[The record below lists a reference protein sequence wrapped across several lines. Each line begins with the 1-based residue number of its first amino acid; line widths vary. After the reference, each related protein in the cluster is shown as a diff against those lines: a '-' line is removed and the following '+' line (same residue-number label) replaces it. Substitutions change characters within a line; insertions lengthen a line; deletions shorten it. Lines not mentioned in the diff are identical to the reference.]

1 MSEPLQQP
9 FQAPPPPPQ
18 PATLPPAPR
27 PTRLRPFAIG
37 LFVIGLILL
46 VGQIIKVIPIGF
58 GPGVALCLFG
68 IVLFGLS
75 FIPLP
80 AVPDAEP
87 PLSPLQKIPGM
98 FFEPTRVFRNLR
110 VHPRWVAA
118 YLVVVILT
126 VVYTFAFIQRLTPE
140 RIVNHR
146 MDKVAEMGPPFAP
159 QPEQLE
165 QMRATQ
171 LEDAKSPLKQAG
183 AGITAFAAAF
193 IFGAVVSALYLLGTL
208 AFGGR
213 INFWQAL
220 SIYFYA
226 SLPVI
231 VIQKLLSLVILYIKD
246 PDDIHPILGQDNLV
260 QDNLGILFT
269 PSAHPVLFVIAS
281 WIGIL
286 SLYGL
291 WLKARGLHNGGTRVS
306 SSAGWGVAVTLWVI
320 GLVLVTIMTALFPG
334 FIS

>member
-1 MSEPLQQP
+1 
-9 FQAPPPPPQ
+9 
-18 PATLPPAPR
+18 
-27 PTRLRPFAIG
+27 
-37 LFVIGLILL
+37 
-46 VGQIIKVIPIGF
+46 
-58 GPGVALCLFG
+58 
-68 IVLFGLS
+68 
-75 FIPLP
+75 
-80 AVPDAEP
+80 
-87 PLSPLQKIPGM
+87 
-98 FFEPTRVFRNLR
+98 
-110 VHPRWVAA
+110 
-118 YLVVVILT
+118 
-126 VVYTFAFIQRLTPE
+126 
-140 RIVNHR
+140 
-146 MDKVAEMGPPFAP
+146 MGPPFAP
-159 QPEQLE
+159 QPEALE

-193 IFGAVVSALYLLGTL
+193 IFGAIVSALYLLGTL

-220 SIYFYA
+220 SVYFYA
-226 SLPVI
+226 SMPVI

-281 WIGIL
+281 WIGVL